1 MTVPSYAEVSV
12 VIPCFRCV
20 ETIER
25 AVLSV
30 AKQTLRPAEV
40 ILVDDC
46 SNDGTFELLQR
57 IQRCYTKGWIKIIVQ
72 QINQGPASARN
83 AGWKMAKQP
92 YIAFL
97 DADDAWHPQ
106 KIEIQWCWMIAHP
119 EVVLTGHVSKVVS
132 GERYIN
138 DNFTFSKQPQFY
150 PVSSYQHLSINRFST
165 PSVMLQRNLPYRFI
179 DGKRAS
185 EDFLLWSEILLDGHS
200 AWRCDLPLA
209 LLFKAKY
216 GEGGLSSNLWLM
228 EKGQLDSYF
237 RLYTSKRLNVF
248 YFGALYLYSIAKYIR
263 RVLIVVCRQWSRKR

>member
-12 VIPCFRCV
+12 VIPCFRCA

-46 SNDGTFELLQR
+46 SNDGTFELLQH
-57 IQRCYTKGWIKIIVQ
+57 IQRRHTKGWIKVIVQ
-72 QINQGPASARN
+72 QINQGPGSARN
-83 AGWKMAKQP
+83 AGWEIAKQP

-106 KIEIQWCWMIAHP
+106 KIEIQWRWMKTHP
-119 EVVLTGHVSKVVS
+119 EVALTGHASRIIS
-132 GERYIN
+132 DNQDTDN
-138 DNFTFSKQPQFY
+138 DFISNSQSQFY
-150 PVSSYQHLSINRFST
+150 PVSSYQHLFMNRFPT
-165 PSVMLQRNLPYRFI
+165 RSVMLRRNLPYRFV

-185 EDFLLWSEILLDGHS
+185 EDFLLWSEILLDGYS
-200 AWRCDLPLA
+200 AWRSDLRLA
-209 LLFKAKY
+209 LVFKAEY
-216 GEGGLSSNLWLM
+216 GERGLSSNLWSM

-248 YFGALYLYSIAKYIR
+248 YFSTLYFYSIAKYIR
-263 RVLIVVCRQWSRKR
+263 RVLVVVCRQWSRKR